1 MFLILSSRW
10 VVEIQVSYLVSV
22 DTRGVVEKGISLQ
35 LGEWEIGVPT
45 VPPLTPPCM
54 RWGGALL
61 TAPHMISADT
71 MGVGWGRAHH
81 HWKVAKVLAS
91 QNSEFPDTA
100 LMP

>member
-1 MFLILSSRW
+1 
-10 VVEIQVSYLVSV
+10 
-22 DTRGVVEKGISLQ
+22 
-35 LGEWEIGVPT
+35 
-45 VPPLTPPCM
+45 
-54 RWGGALL
+54 
-61 TAPHMISADT
+61 MISADT